1 MCHILHSDVI
11 NCHFNVHTMQIDDTD
26 KKLMQLLVE
35 DARLSVSVLARK
47 LTIARTTVQGRLNR
61 LEQTGFIAGYT
72 LRPGRVLRPPL
83 RASAL
88 LSIEPRSGPGVL
100 QKLKTLANVEK
111 VHTTSGRFDLV
122 VELSANTTEEL
133 DQTLDSI
140 GDTKGVKSSES
151 LIHLSKKID
160 RSY

>member
-72 LRPGRVLRPPL
+72 LRPGRVLRPPVT
-83 RASAL
+83 RECTFVNRTAL
-88 LSIEPRSGPGVL
+88 GPGGSA
-100 QKLKTLANVEK
+100 KTKNL
-111 VHTTSGRFDLV
+111 G
-122 VELSANTTEEL
+122 
-133 DQTLDSI
+133 
-140 GDTKGVKSSES
+140 
-151 LIHLSKKID
+151 
-160 RSY
+160 

>member
-11 NCHFNVHTMQIDDTD
+11 NYHFNVHTMQIDDTD

-100 QKLKTLANVEK
+100 QKLKTLVNVEK

-151 LIHLSKKID
+151 LIHLSTKID
-160 RSY
+160 RNY